1 MLTQEEDVELS
12 ALHRQGWTISAIARH
27 LGRDRATIRRYLRGE
42 VVPGQRR
49 RARPDALDPYASYLV
64 ARFRDDPHVW
74 ATALF
79 DEVVRLGY
87 EGRYSSFTEQLRR
100 RGLRPH
106 CEPCRG
112 VKGRPTI
119 EIAHPAGE
127 ETQFDW
133 VELPDAP
140 WGGAAHLL
148 VGALSHSSQAR
159 AVFADAEDQ
168 PHLVEA
174 LDAVVRRFGG
184 TTRCWRFDRASTV
197 VHIGTGLLL
206 PSFAAVAKHY
216 GVQIDI
222 CPPRRGNRKGVVEKA
237 IHFITQRWWRT
248 ASVST
253 LVEAQAS
260 LDRFLSTTGDARERG
275 ERTVGELAAEE
286 SLRPLP
292 DLPYPATLEEH
303 RRVDA
308 FALVAFKGNRYSV
321 PPELAQAEVVVRH
334 RLGGHTLDVVT
345 AAGELVI
352 RHRAQPSGAGAT
364 VRLPEHRAA
373 LETAVLAAF
382 TTAPPCRRKGNRPP
396 GPEALTIAAELLGH
410 HGRDVVVDLGRY
422 ALLAE
427 AAR

>member
-12 ALHRQGWTISAIARH
+12 ALHRRGWTVSAIARH
-27 LGRDRATIRRYLRGE
+27 LGRDRGTIRRYLQGE

-49 RARPDALDPYASYLV
+49 RSRPDALDPYISYLT
-64 ARFRDDPHVW
+64 ARFVDDPHVW

-79 DEVVRLGY
+79 DEVTRLGY
-87 EGRYSSFTEQLRR
+87 EGKYSSFTGQLRR

-133 VELPDAP
+133 VELPEAP
-140 WGGAAHLL
+140 WGGTAHLL

-168 PHLVEA
+168 PHLIEA
-174 LDAVVRRFGG
+174 LDGVVRRLGG
-184 TTRCWRFDRASTV
+184 TTRRWRFDRASTV
-197 VHIGTGLLL
+197 VQISTGLML

-248 ASVST
+248 AAVST
-253 LVEAQAS
+253 IAEAQAS
-260 LDRFLSTTGDARERG
+260 VDHFLATIGDGRERQG
-275 ERTVGELAAEE
+275 RTVGDRAGEE
-286 SLRPLP
+286 GLRPLP
-292 DLPYPATLEEH
+292 EKPYPATLEAP

-321 PPELAQAEVVVRH
+321 PPELARGDVVVRH
-334 RLGGHTLDVVT
+334 RLGNPTLDILT
-345 AAGELVI
+345 ATGTHIV
-352 RHRAQPSGAGAT
+352 RHRIEPPGAGAT
-364 VRLPEHRAA
+364 VRLADHQAA
-373 LETAVLAAF
+373 LETAILTAF
-382 TTAPPCRRKGNRPP
+382 TTVPPCRRKGNRPP
-396 GPEALTIAAELLGH
+396 GPEALAAAAELLGH
-410 HGRDVVVDLGRY
+410 SGRDVSVDLTQY
-422 ALLAE
+422 QLLAE
-427 AAR
+427 APR